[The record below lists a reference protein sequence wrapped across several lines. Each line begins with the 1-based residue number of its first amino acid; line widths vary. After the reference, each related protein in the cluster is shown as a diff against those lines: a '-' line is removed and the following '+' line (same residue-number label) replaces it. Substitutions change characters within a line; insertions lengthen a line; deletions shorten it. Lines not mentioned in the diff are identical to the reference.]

1 MHRMGDDV
9 KQKTVKGMIWKFL
22 ENGGTQGI
30 QFITSVVLARLLDP
44 TDYSV
49 LTIIVIFVSLAT
61 VFASRGFSNA
71 LVQNRESGELEYSTV
86 FYFLVAM
93 AVLSYAVLYIAAPF
107 IARAYAEPLVTPSL
121 RTISLMLFANAFITV
136 QEARVMRDM
145 AFRKMF
151 AAGLTAVLV
160 SGVIGITMAYLGYGV
175 WALVAQQISSR
186 FVLAILLMLLM
197 PWRPQWAFSFS
208 GLKKLFSYSWK
219 LMTAGLLTTLY
230 DDISSLII
238 GKKYLPETMAYYRKA
253 KQFPDTI
260 AACLYGASQTAL
272 FSTFS
277 SQQDD
282 GDRLRTMLRR
292 SNAGNAFLTFPIM
305 VGLAVTARPMISL
318 LLTDKWLPSV
328 PYLQIMC
335 VMYAFL
341 TVDEVNLQ
349 IVKAV
354 GRSDSCLYLEVAKK
368 AVGVLLLAVALTL
381 FQTPFAIAICVALTS
396 VFGVLI
402 NMPVLKKL
410 VGYQIRQ
417 QISDLL
423 PPLVLSLVMGAC
435 VYAVTLLPLSNA
447 AMLLTQIVLGV
458 AIYVG
463 LSLLFRV
470 DTFFFLLR
478 SLKELKN
485 KQNAESENLEDT
497 KQ

>member
-1 MHRMGDDV
+1 MADDV

-49 LTIIVIFVSLAT
+49 LTIIVIFVSIAT

-86 FYFLVAM
+86 FYFLLFM
-93 AVLSYAVLYIAAPF
+93 AALSYAALYVAAPW
-107 IARAYAEPLVTPSL
+107 IARIYEEPLVTDSL
-121 RTISLMLFANAFITV
+121 RAIALMLFANAFITV

-145 AFRKMF
+145 TFRKMF
-151 AAGLTAVLV
+151 VSGLSAVIV
-160 SGVIGITMAYLGYGV
+160 SGVIGITMAYMGFGV
-175 WALVAQQISSR
+175 WALVAQQVSSR
-186 FVLAILLMLLM
+186 FIQGILLLILV
-197 PWRPQWAFSFS
+197 PWRPRWLFSFAS
-208 GLKKLFSYSWK
+208 LKKLFAYSWK

-238 GKKYLPETMAYYRKA
+238 GKRYSSKTMAYYRKA

-260 AACLYGASQTAL
+260 AACLYSASQTAL

-282 GDRLRTMLRR
+282 EDRLLTMLRR

-305 VGLAVTARPMISL
+305 MGLAATAKPMISL

-335 VMYAFL
+335 LMYAFL

-354 GRSDSCLYLEVAKK
+354 GRSDSCLYLEIAKK
-368 AVGVLLLAVALTL
+368 TAGVLLLAVALTQ
-381 FQTPFAIAICVALTS
+381 FQTPLAIAACVALTS
-396 VFGVLI
+396 VVGVFI

-410 VGYQIRQ
+410 VGYPIRRQIG
-417 QISDLL
+417 DLL
-423 PPLVLSLVMGAC
+423 PPLLLSLVMGAC
-435 VYAVTLLPLSNA
+435 VYAVTLLPLSA
-447 AMLLTQIVLGV
+447 APMLLLQIVLGV
-458 AIYVG
+458 AVYVG
-463 LSLLFRV
+463 LALLFHV

-478 SLKELKN
+478 SLRELKN
-485 KQNAESENLEDT
+485 KRDTKSEKLEDA
-497 KQ
+497 KP